1 MRKRKAGIR
10 MKFQV
15 TCDNCKKI
23 IEFDHAALER
33 LIEQKAEVIICE
45 TCRQKRDAAF
55 ICKMR
60 EKY

>member
-1 MRKRKAGIR
+1 
-10 MKFQV
+10 MKFQT
-15 TCDNCKKI
+15 TCDNCKKT
-23 IEFDHAALER
+23 IELDHAALER
-33 LIEQKAEVIICE
+33 LIEKKAEVIICE

>member
-1 MRKRKAGIR
+1 

-15 TCDNCKKI
+15 TCDNCKKT
-23 IEFDHAALER
+23 IEIDHKDWQR